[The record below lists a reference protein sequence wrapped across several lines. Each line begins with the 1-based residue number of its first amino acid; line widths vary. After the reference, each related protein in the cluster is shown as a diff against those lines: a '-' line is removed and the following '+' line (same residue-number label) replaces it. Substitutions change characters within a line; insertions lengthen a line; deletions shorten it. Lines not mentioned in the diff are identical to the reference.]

1 MTNGEKSL
9 LIAYLVDA
17 GEIDSDGDQEA
28 QFMDWHRC
36 REDTVSGEVHYRAI
50 LGAARVRKRSFDEG
64 WKAGFAE
71 AAAKLGWEH
80 GEAIEGIHRFTEH
93 DRQAEN

>member
-1 MTNGEKSL
+1 MPSAVNSKLHGTSRPGPSPNHSLAGRICIMTNGEKFL

-36 REDTVSGEVHYRAI
+36 RDDTVSG
-50 LGAARVRKRSFDEG
+50 
-64 WKAGFAE
+64 
-71 AAAKLGWEH
+71 
-80 GEAIEGIHRFTEH
+80 
-93 DRQAEN
+93 